1 MGHLSWAFVDF
12 VNIISRGG
20 TMKIKLSELIGADCR
35 SLDEGGKLFQALH
48 PTFKQGG
55 SVELDFSG
63 VQSILTPF
71 LHASIGKLLD
81 HFGKEAVMERLSICY
96 IATELLPLVNN
107 YIDHRDAENTDSMH
121 RAMMEDMFGED
132 ELADSGL

>member
-1 MGHLSWAFVDF
+1 
-12 VNIISRGG
+12 VNINNWDGA
-20 TMKIKLSELIGADCR
+20 MKIKLSELIGTDCR
-35 SLDEGGKLFQALH
+35 SLDDGGKLFQALH

-55 SVELDFSG
+55 SAELDFSG

-81 HFGKEAVMERLSICY
+81 HYGKEAVMERLSLSY
-96 IATELLPLVNN
+96 IATDLLALVNN
-107 YIDHRDAENTDSMH
+107 YIDRKDAENTDSVH

-132 ELADSGL
+132 ELADSSL

>member
-1 MGHLSWAFVDF
+1 
-12 VNIISRGG
+12 
-20 TMKIKLSELIGADCR
+20 
-35 SLDEGGKLFQALH
+35 
-48 PTFKQGG
+48 
-55 SVELDFSG
+55 LDFSG

-71 LHASIGKLLD
+71 LHVSIGKLLD

-121 RAMMEDMFGED
+121 RAMMEDMFDED

>member
-1 MGHLSWAFVDF
+1 
-12 VNIISRGG
+12 
-20 TMKIKLSELIGADCR
+20 MKIKLSELIGADCR

-48 PTFKQGG
+48 PIFKQGG

-81 HFGKEAVMERLSICY
+81 HYGKEAVMERLSLSY
-96 IATELLPLVNN
+96 IATELLASVNN
-107 YIDHRDAENTDSMH
+107 YIDRKDAENTDSVN
-121 RAMMEDMFGED
+121 RTIIENILGVY
-132 ELADSGL
+132 